1 MNIRI
6 IIREEMGNMEWI
18 QDVEPNFDDM
28 NLRVGDMFRVPTV
41 NEDGSTFSIVTII
54 DIGLMGDKPITY
66 KIESGMGQ
74 LQQRNVV
81 DTKVD
86 FIQRIIKDKW
96 IPLYGNKGYKLNESD
111 DFDWVREIET
121 DLVFGEIYDIK
132 TGNGYYWVPELYLGK
147 EWDEEHNFEY
157 YKFKGLGNSGGSGRK
172 SKPYIK
178 DLIEKGD
185 IRPYDPSWSI
195 KDELTFSD
203 NIEDALK
210 GNFVIYF
217 KDGTYLGQTLAIQ
230 DKLFEMG
237 FSFYTKGP
245 NEYITN
251 KDFSDKIQFFECF
264 NWDNSKPRYKS
275 MPPDQWDQK
284 KILLN
289 KVNKDDI
296 NWGTPNP
303 RLGEQELFIAAK
315 NHDATIINGDKY
327 ITNDINESNDLIRK
341 ELDNKLVGKISN
353 NILNESDDFDW
364 INDVKSNQ
372 DIAQE
377 IADETEIKN
386 GRLYPPFS
394 SVLPFFSLLLSFSPS
409 FPSLLLPL
417 FTKHCK
423 EVYGLNEDEIE
434 YVWEEYREIIIG
446 KNNNLNESDELGW
459 IQDTKPTLKD
469 AFEEGLVKGG
479 DVLTLSGELVDNDNS
494 RPMKVQ
500 DFKVQIVEL
509 KEVHNQDYQLQYQS
523 YYFIP
528 LQEKYWE
535 FLGYDGTNDVG
546 FLLTDG
552 DLVVLDILKGKDVI
566 RESDE
571 LDWIRDTI
579 PLSYEFVNNKG
590 LEFNPPITD
599 EGYWN
604 KVKSSLEAI
613 GCVVDFDVD
622 DWYEN
627 GVGMLGLFVEYGEVI
642 WTTADIHQG
651 SYQEHIDSYADKPV
665 EVIDGR
671 SLFPL

>member
-1 MNIRI
+1 MIRQYLSNMNIRI
-6 IIREEMGNMEWI
+6 IIREEIGDSLDWI
-18 QDVEPNFDDM
+18 QDTMSNQDIAQDIADETEIKNGRLYTPFSHSHFIIGSSFFLYFNPIFSFTEHCKERYGLNEEEYEDVWERYIEIIKDEVNNLNESDDLKWVQDVEPNFDGI

-41 NEDGSTFSIVTII
+41 NEDGSTFSILIII
-54 DIGLMGDKPITY
+54 DIGLRGNKPITY

-96 IPLYGNKGYKLNESD
+96 RPLYGNKGYKLNESD
-111 DFDWVREIET
+111 DFDWVKEIET
-121 DLVFGEIYDIK
+121 DLVSGEIYDIK

-353 NILNESDDFDW
+353 NILNESDD
-364 INDVKSNQ
+364 KQ
-372 DIAQE
+372 
-377 IADETEIKN
+377 
-386 GRLYPPFS
+386 
-394 SVLPFFSLLLSFSPS
+394 SF
-409 FPSLLLPL
+409 
-417 FTKHCK
+417 
-423 EVYGLNEDEIE
+423 
-434 YVWEEYREIIIG
+434 
-446 KNNNLNESDELGW
+446 
-459 IQDTKPTLKD
+459 
-469 AFEEGLVKGG
+469 
-479 DVLTLSGELVDNDNS
+479 
-494 RPMKVQ
+494 
-500 DFKVQIVEL
+500 
-509 KEVHNQDYQLQYQS
+509 
-523 YYFIP
+523 
-528 LQEKYWE
+528 
-535 FLGYDGTNDVG
+535 
-546 FLLTDG
+546 
-552 DLVVLDILKGKDVI
+552 
-566 RESDE
+566 
-571 LDWIRDTI
+571 
-579 PLSYEFVNNKG
+579 
-590 LEFNPPITD
+590 
-599 EGYWN
+599 
-604 KVKSSLEAI
+604 
-613 GCVVDFDVD
+613 
-622 DWYEN
+622 
-627 GVGMLGLFVEYGEVI
+627 
-642 WTTADIHQG
+642 
-651 SYQEHIDSYADKPV
+651 
-665 EVIDGR
+665 
-671 SLFPL
+671 

>member
-1 MNIRI
+1 
-6 IIREEMGNMEWI
+6 MGNMEWI
-18 QDVEPNFDDM
+18 QDVEPNFDDI

-41 NEDGSTFSIVTII
+41 NEDGSTFSILIII
-54 DIGLMGDKPITY
+54 DIGLRGNKPITY

-81 DTKVD
+81 DNKVD
-86 FIQRIIKDKW
+86 FIKRIIKDKW
-96 IPLYGNKGYKLNESD
+96 RPLYGNRGYKLNESD
-111 DFDWVREIET
+111 EWEWINDIKSNQDIAQKIADETKIKNGRLYPPSSSLSLSLLLPLLLSYSPLHSFFTEYCKEQYSLNKEESKDTWERYIEIIKDKVNNLNESDEQNIKRIIREEINDFDWVKEIET

-147 EWDEEHNFEY
+147 EWDEEYNFEY

-178 DLIEKGD
+178 GLIEKGD
-185 IRPYDPSWSI
+185 IRPYDPNWSI

-203 NIEDALK
+203 NIEDTLK

-217 KDGTYLGQTLAIQ
+217 KDGVYLDQTTEIQ

-237 FSFYTKGP
+237 FSFYSKGP

-251 KDFSDKIQFFECF
+251 KDSDGKIQFFESF
-264 NWDNSKPRYKS
+264 NWDTSHPRYKS

-303 RLGEQELFIAAK
+303 RVEEQKLFITIK
-315 NHDATIINGDKY
+315 EHDATIINGDKY

-341 ELDNKLVGKISN
+341 ELDNKLVEKISN
-353 NILNESDDFDW
+353 DILN
-364 INDVKSNQ
+364 
-372 DIAQE
+372 
-377 IADETEIKN
+377 
-386 GRLYPPFS
+386 
-394 SVLPFFSLLLSFSPS
+394 
-409 FPSLLLPL
+409 
-417 FTKHCK
+417 
-423 EVYGLNEDEIE
+423 
-434 YVWEEYREIIIG
+434 
-446 KNNNLNESDELGW
+446 
-459 IQDTKPTLKD
+459 
-469 AFEEGLVKGG
+469 
-479 DVLTLSGELVDNDNS
+479 
-494 RPMKVQ
+494 
-500 DFKVQIVEL
+500 
-509 KEVHNQDYQLQYQS
+509 
-523 YYFIP
+523 
-528 LQEKYWE
+528 
-535 FLGYDGTNDVG
+535 
-546 FLLTDG
+546 
-552 DLVVLDILKGKDVI
+552 
-566 RESDE
+566 ESDE
-571 LDWIRDTI
+571 LDWIRDTN
-579 PLSYEFVNNKG
+579 PLSYEYVNNKG

-599 EGYWN
+599 DDYWD

-613 GCVVDFDVD
+613 GCVVDFDID
-622 DWYEN
+622 DWYDS

-642 WTTADIHQG
+642 WTTADIRQG